1 MKPHL
6 LAACAI
12 FALFTLTQVGLARSE
27 TSDVTSPRES
37 PGTESPGPESSGVD
51 LNAIVPA
58 RLASDL
64 AAVCSYPDEALKAN
78 EKGVTQLSVSI
89 DTAGAATSVA
99 LESSSGSERL
109 DSAAL
114 ACGPKL
120 RFTPATRA
128 GQPVPF
134 TGVIKVVWSGYRP
147 LAKTCDRPSSAEF
160 SDFRV
165 RYVMDPSLIAQ
176 IDRERAKPA
185 AEVDGQAVA
194 CVCIDESGK
203 LTAEPNIMESSANAR
218 LDAVA
223 LGIAKGLPHHAGTG
237 GCIRITFDFTRTK

>member
-1 MKPHL
+1 MKPCL
-6 LAACAI
+6 LAACVT
-12 FALFTLTQVGLARSE
+12 FALFMLMQAGLARSE
-27 TSDVTSPRES
+27 TNDIPVPHES
-37 PGTESPGPESSGVD
+37 PAGED
-51 LNAIVPA
+51 LKDVVPA

-78 EKGVTQLSVSI
+78 EQGVTQLRVSI
-89 DTAGAATSVA
+89 DTSGAATSVA

-134 TGVIKVVWSGYRP
+134 TGMIKVVWSGYRP

-165 RYVMDPSLIAQ
+165 RYVMDPALIAQ
-176 IDRERAKPA
+176 IDREREKVAAGMPA
-185 AEVDGQAVA
+185 EADGHAIA
-194 CVCIDESGK
+194 CVCIDAAGK
-203 LTAEPNIMESSANAR
+203 PTAQPRIMESSGQAR

-223 LGIAKGLPHHAGTG
+223 LGIAEGLPQHAGTG